1 MSDTIIGNY
10 IKNVLL
16 DTGSYIKVSVNV
28 VVPGSYTISTNTVNG
43 YSFSTTGTF
52 TATGSQTV
60 HLAPAGAPLNPGID
74 MFTIT
79 AGASSCVFSVTVL
92 AVVTTANNDL
102 FPLTMNSYWIY
113 DDLYYQGS
121 TVRQITAQKPQTLI
135 IIISF
140 SLLLTMLAKRGTY
153 PLTSYDGVSGNALTF
168 IKDLGSTSQVIYWT
182 IDPSITD
189 KGSVT
194 ITALNNHY
202 IEGMFTAFCKNDNNT
217 GEVAH
222 ISNGSFKGNF

>member
-1 MSDTIIGNY
+1 MRHKFFITI
-10 IKNVLL
+10 
-16 DTGSYIKVSVNV
+16 
-28 VVPGSYTISTNTVNG
+28 
-43 YSFSTTGTF
+43 
-52 TATGSQTV
+52 
-60 HLAPAGAPLNPGID
+60 
-74 MFTIT
+74 
-79 AGASSCVFSVTVL
+79 L
-92 AVVTTANNDL
+92 AVVT
-102 FPLTMNSYWIY
+102 
-113 DDLYYQGS
+113 
-121 TVRQITAQKPQTLI
+121 LI
-135 IIISF
+135 ITSCSKDNSPDTSSNSISATISIGNNAPFQF
-140 SLLLTMLAKRGTY
+140 SATGAAAKFYQAISGTSNYRIEAIDPNNNKLFIAVDNVTQTGTY
-153 PLTSYDGVSGNALTF
+153 PLTSNDGVSGNALTF